1 MPADSGRRHGRRA
14 RRESAISGPARVDA
28 RTRDVRANL
37 RSGDIAVIDHEDL
50 DRETAQALLA
60 RRPAA
65 VLNASPTLTGRYPH
79 HGASVLVG
87 AGIPVIDDLGRDI
100 MAVKDGH
107 VLTLHGAE
115 VRDAS
120 GALVAEGTAQTPGSV
135 EEALSRAQSGA
146 ATRLDAFA
154 ATVADYLRRDHD
166 ALLGEGGIE
175 RDLPPLKTRLAGRHV
190 LIVAGGTGG
199 ARELQQ
205 LKRYQ
210 REHRPVVIG
219 VDDGAEVLH
228 AARRRPEVVL
238 GGLPGVSIEALKH
251 AGDVVLLSQGEDV
264 PGRERVKALGLE
276 HHVLPA
282 HGTALDA
289 AILLAADAG
298 AQTIVIAGAA
308 NTLDELLDAG
318 LAETASTFLTR
329 LRAGGVVVPASAAAR
344 LVKPRISTGAILMLI
359 VAALLALAGAALATG
374 AAPLLASLIDWPGQ
388 STESEGST

>member
-1 MPADSGRRHGRRA
+1 MPPDPSRRQGRRA
-14 RRESAISGPARVDA
+14 RRESALRGPARVDA
-28 RTRDVRANL
+28 RTRDLHATL
-37 RSGDIAVIDHEDL
+37 KPGDIAVIDQEDL

-60 RRPAA
+60 RKPGA

-79 HGASVLVG
+79 QGARILVD
-87 AGIPVIDDLGRDI
+87 AGIPLIDDLGRDI

-107 VLTLHGAE
+107 ELTLLGAE
-115 VRDAS
+115 VRDSS
-120 GALVAEGTAQTPGSV
+120 GALVAEGTVQTPESV
-135 EEALSRAQSGA
+135 QESLTRAQSGT

-154 ATVADYLRRDHD
+154 ATVADYLHRDQD
-166 ALLGEGGIE
+166 VLLGVEPVAD
-175 RDLPPLKTRLAGRHV
+175 DLPSLTTRLAGRPV
-190 LIVAGGTGG
+190 LIVAGGVGG
-199 ARELQQ
+199 ARELRELQ
-205 LKRYQ
+205 RYE

-228 AARRRPEVVL
+228 ATRRRPDVALGDL
-238 GGLPGVSIEALKH
+238 GGVSVEALKR
-251 AGDVVLLSQGEDV
+251 AGDVVLLSQGEDI
-264 PGRERVKALGLE
+264 PGRERVKALGLD

-308 NTLDELLDAG
+308 HTLDELLDAG

-329 LRAGGVVVPASAAAR
+329 LRAGGVVVPASAAAH
-344 LVKPRISTGAILMLI
+344 LVKPRISTAAILVLI

-374 AAPLLASLIDWPGQ
+374 AAPLLTSLIDWPDQ